1 MTMTQQ
7 EALAAVAGQMNDVP
21 ETAARTARHEAL
33 VTDTN
38 AIIRKAADDMLSL
51 DSSPHS
57 FAALKAQHEPTS

>member
-1 MTMTQQ
+1 MTQQ

-21 ETAARTARHEAL
+21 ETAVRTARHEAL

-38 AIIRKAADDMLSL
+38 AIIRKAADDLVSL

-57 FAALKAQHEPTS
+57 FAALKAQHEPAS